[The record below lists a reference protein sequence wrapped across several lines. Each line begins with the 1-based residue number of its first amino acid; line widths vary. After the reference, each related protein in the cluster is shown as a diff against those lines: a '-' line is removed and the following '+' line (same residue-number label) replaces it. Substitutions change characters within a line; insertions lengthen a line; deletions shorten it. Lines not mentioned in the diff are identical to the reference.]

1 MRERQHMTNESALV
15 RRVGQ
20 WVMRCVL
27 MAIILSAAAAV
38 VILIII
44 PRASHG
50 VALTVLS
57 GSMTPEIPV
66 GSVVIDRSVDPGML
80 KVGDIATYQ
89 KAPGV
94 DEYITHRVV
103 AVHPET
109 TPITFTFKGDAN
121 RGADIDPIPA
131 TAIRG
136 QVWFHV
142 PYLGT
147 IRDGLQSHGTRGLTL
162 AAVLLL
168 LGGYSVVQIVGGL
181 RDRRRKGTSSAV
193 DPSPD
198 PAAADASAESV
209 AVSSTAGE
217 IRCSM
222 IEVSVHAFDG
232 VDPDFVARL
241 LQGHCAPA
249 GPDRVRI
256 IVEGTTERLALI
268 RELLEP
274 FVSATVTSARADD
287 ESSAN
292 VPSLA
297 VVRENAS

>member
-1 MRERQHMTNESALV
+1 MRVVGWLV
-15 RRVGQ
+15 RLLLVS
-20 WVMRCVL
+20 VIVL
-27 MAIILSAAAAV
+27 AAAAV
-38 VILIII
+38 AVLVVI
-44 PRASHG
+44 PRATHG
-50 VALTVLS
+50 VALTVLT

-66 GSVVIDRSVDPGML
+66 GSVVIDRPVDPGTL
-80 KVGDIATYQ
+80 KVGDVATYQ
-89 KAPGV
+89 RAPGV

-103 AVHPET
+103 AVHAET
-109 TPITFTFKGDAN
+109 TPVTFTFKGDAN

-181 RDRRRKGTSSAV
+181 RDRRREGTSSAV
-193 DPSPD
+193 DPSSD
-198 PAAADASAESV
+198 PASAGASGESV
-209 AVSSTAGE
+209 ALSSATSE

-222 IEVSVHAFDG
+222 IEVPERAFDG
-232 VDPDFVARL
+232 VDPGFVARL
-241 LQGHCAPA
+241 LQGRCAPA

-256 IVEGTTERLALI
+256 IVEGPPDRLALI

-274 FVSATVTSARADD
+274 FVTASVTSARADG
-287 ESSAN
+287 ESTAN
-292 VPSLA
+292 LPRLA

>member
-1 MRERQHMTNESALV
+1 VRRIDLRTMLLWLV
-15 RRVGQ
+15 R
-20 WVMRCVL
+20 L
-27 MAIILSAAAAV
+27 LLIAIIGLAV
-38 VILIII
+38 VAVAILIVI
-44 PRASHG
+44 PRATHG
-50 VALTVLS
+50 VALSVLT

-66 GSVVIDRSVDPGML
+66 GSVVIDRPVDPGTL
-80 KVGDIATYQ
+80 EVGDVATYQ
-89 KAPGV
+89 RAPGV
-94 DEYITHRVV
+94 DEYITHRIV

-109 TPITFTFKGDAN
+109 TPVTFTFKGDAN

-147 IRDGLQSHGTRGLTL
+147 VRDGLQSHGTRGLTL

-181 RDRRRKGTSSAV
+181 RDRRRKGARSE
-193 DPSPD
+193 
-198 PAAADASAESV
+198 ADASSDPGAARTSGESV
-209 AVSSTAGE
+209 APASATSE

-222 IEVSVHAFDG
+222 IEVPERAFDG
-232 VDPDFVARL
+232 VDPEFVARL
-241 LQGHCAPA
+241 LQGRCAPA

-256 IVEGTTERLALI
+256 IVEGAPERLALI

-274 FVSATVTSARADD
+274 FVTAPETSARADD
-287 ESSAN
+287 ESSAHL
-292 VPSLA
+292 PRLA
-297 VVRENAS
+297 IVGENAS